1 MWRVQMVEPKQA
13 RVQEA
18 KEALA
23 LAEKNLQRKQKSL
36 KLVRTYIWN

>member
-1 MWRVQMVEPKQA
+1 MVKPKQE
-13 RVQEA
+13 RVEEA

-36 KLVRTYIWN
+36 KMVCRFHIPSS